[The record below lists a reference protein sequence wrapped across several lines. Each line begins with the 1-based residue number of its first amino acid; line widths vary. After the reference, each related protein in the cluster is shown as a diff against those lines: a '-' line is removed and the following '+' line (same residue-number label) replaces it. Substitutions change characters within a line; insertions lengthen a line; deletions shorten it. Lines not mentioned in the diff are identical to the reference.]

1 MNDIDYDK
9 LSSMVA
15 DKVSSQIAEKLIQK
29 TTKLTLSRPE
39 VEVRIGFAPGSSAAR
54 EVMKDPKFP
63 KPDAF
68 SENGRDRWYTKDIDD
83 TWKAKDTPE
92 PSSLFQP
99 LSNFF
104 CARSVVSLEHL

>member
-1 MNDIDYDK
+1 MTDIDYDK

-15 DKVSSQIAEKLIQK
+15 DKLSSKIAEKLIQK
-29 TTKLTLSRPE
+29 TTKLTLSKPE

-83 TWKAKDTPE
+83 YMENKRHARAKLAI
-92 PSSLFQP
+92 S
-99 LSNFF
+99 
-104 CARSVVSLEHL
+104 AA

>member
-39 VEVRIGFAPGSSAAR
+39 VEVRIGSSAAR

-83 TWKAKDTPE
+83 YMESKRHARAKLAI
-92 PSSLFQP
+92 S
-99 LSNFF
+99 
-104 CARSVVSLEHL
+104 AA

>member
-1 MNDIDYDK
+1 MTLTMTNCPAWWQIK
-9 LSSMVA
+9 SA
-15 DKVSSQIAEKLIQK
+15 SQIAEKLIQK

-83 TWKAKDTPE
+83 YMESKRHARAKLAI
-92 PSSLFQP
+92 S
-99 LSNFF
+99 
-104 CARSVVSLEHL
+104 AA

>member
-1 MNDIDYDK
+1 MTDIDYDK

-15 DKVSSQIAEKLIQK
+15 DKLSSQIAEKLIQK
-29 TTKLTLSRPE
+29 TTKLTLSKPE

-63 KPDAF
+63 SLTPSRKM
-68 SENGRDRWYTKDIDD
+68 GVTVGTQKTLMTIWKTKG
-83 TWKAKDTPE
+83 TPVQ
-92 PSSLFQP
+92 SSLFQP

-104 CARSVVSLEHL
+104 SARSVISLEHL

>member
-1 MNDIDYDK
+1 MLPITERQNLAINDIEYAK

-15 DKVSSQIAEKLIQK
+15 DKLSSQIAEKLIQK

-39 VEVRIGFAPGSSAAR
+39 VEIRIGFAPGSSAAR

-83 TWKAKDTPE
+83 YMENKRHARAKLAI
-92 PSSLFQP
+92 S
-99 LSNFF
+99 
-104 CARSVVSLEHL
+104 AA

>member
-1 MNDIDYDK
+1 MTDIDYDK
-9 LSSMVA
+9 LSDMVA
-15 DKVSSQIAEKLIQK
+15 DKLSSKIAEKLVQK
-29 TTKLTLSRPE
+29 TTKLTLSKPE

-54 EVMKDPKFP
+54 QIMKDRSSQNLTPSQRMGVTVGTQKMLM
-63 KPDAF
+63 
-68 SENGRDRWYTKDIDD
+68 T

-104 CARSVVSLEHL
+104 SARSVISLEHL